1 MGLVPDAPQTKAAQ
15 MELYPVARG
24 HFVLHRLF
32 PLLMGVSKVTHNISP
47 PPASTGKPERQASA
61 HVEALYFR
69 WKWWAGGAGGTSP
82 LLVWLA
88 TSWQAQARM
97 NAPPQLAS
105 TQILYPPGHQAKHVP
120 MNQTI
125 CLLHPPKSRVTS
137 PNIRDDPVLSTR
149 EGQGNSFLSLV
160 FQLGPPPTATRVKS
174 FHLVPELGK
183 DQGTQNCGE
192 P

>member
-1 MGLVPDAPQTKAAQ
+1 MSQATQQTPSPWHGHPTHAGTHQGVGSMGLVPDAPHTKAAQ
-15 MELYPVARG
+15 MELCPVARG
-24 HFVLHRLF
+24 HFVLHRRF

-47 PPASTGKPERQASA
+47 PPASTGKPERQAPA

-105 TQILYPPGHQAKHVP
+105 THQLPGRLGP
-120 MNQTI
+120 
-125 CLLHPPKSRVTS
+125 
-137 PNIRDDPVLSTR
+137 TR
-149 EGQGNSFLSLV
+149 ELAPWVWFLTLPRQKLPRWSSTQLHEAILFSTASFLY
-160 FQLGPPPTATRVKS
+160 
-174 FHLVPELGK
+174 
-183 DQGTQNCGE
+183 
-192 P
+192 